1 MYNYEQR
8 ILDIKEYLKG
18 INLEADLSEYK
29 NAATE
34 LTFTCL
40 DCGNVFSYDMRTLKN
55 ISYPCPAC
63 RDEKRAK
70 DYRKKVAGKFMKRFT
85 DLGLDENYEVVEFP
99 EIIKMP
105 AKFRH
110 LECGNVIT
118 TSLQNLSRTTKGLQ
132 GFASGCEYCSGTH
145 TYTEGELKAYIKAER
160 PTYQFIRSYMNDKH
174 HLQVVVKHLRC
185 GHERD
190 FQANYFMR
198 GEGCRYCN
206 VSGGEEIIGYTL
218 DNLGITYEAEKSFA
232 DLRNEQTG
240 VKLRY
245 DFYVHAKNLLIEYD
259 GKQHTGEGNFYG
271 RSKEDFEKSLDR
283 DKQKDDYA
291 FKNNIKLV
299 RIPYMVKG
307 SKLMKYIEELVK

>member
-8 ILDIKEYLKG
+8 ILNLKEYLKG

-29 NAATE
+29 NASTM

-40 DCGNVFSYDMRTLKN
+40 DCGNVFNYDMRTLKA
-55 ISYPCPAC
+55 ISYPCPSC
-63 RDEKRAK
+63 RDEKRAT
-70 DYRKKVAGKFMKRFT
+70 DYRKKVAGKFMKRFVE
-85 DLGLDENYEVVEFP
+85 LGLDENYEVVEFP
-99 EIIKMP
+99 EIIKLP

-118 TSLQNLSRTTKGLQ
+118 TSLQNLSRIVKTGAS
-132 GFASGCEYCSGTH
+132 ASGCEYCSGTH
-145 TYTEGELKAYIKAER
+145 TYTDEELQEYTKAER
-160 PTYQFIRSYMNDKH
+160 PAYKFVRSYMSDTH
-174 HLQVVVKHLRC
+174 HLQVVVYHTRC

-206 VSGGEEIIGYTL
+206 ISGGEEMIGYAL
-218 DNLGITYEAEKSFA
+218 DNLGITYETEKSFS
-232 DLRNEQTG
+232 DLRNVTTG
-240 VKLRY
+240 GVLRY
-245 DFYVHAKNLLIEYD
+245 DFYVPTKNLLIEYD
-259 GKQHTGEGNFYG
+259 GKQHTTTRFFGGEEGL
-271 RSKEDFEKSLDR
+271 KERKTR

-291 FKNNIKLV
+291 LRNNIKLV
-299 RIPYMVKG
+299 RIPYTVKG